1 VDSERWQRFP
11 FRSDDVVISTP
22 AKCGTTWMQT
32 IVGMLVLDRVDL
44 GVPIDAISPWLDML
58 IYTDE
63 EMFRLLEEQRHRRF
77 IKTHTPL
84 DGLPRLPSVT
94 YITMSRHP
102 LDVALSYRDHD
113 KNLDSK
119 RLEALRTTASGPGES
134 EESLFDDEPKERDA
148 YLRWFI
154 DNDLEPRGSGPY
166 GLADYCNQIKTYW
179 EARGE
184 RNVHLFHYT
193 DLWNDRE
200 SVMRR
205 VATVLGVT
213 IAEERWSAF
222 VEAAGLDSMR
232 SRVDDTAPGTQA
244 GFWRSPEQFFRVGGA
259 RDWASLLD
267 ERDIIHFNDRLRD
280 LAGEATDWVLR
291 GRVALEEDSS
301 QRG

>member
-1 VDSERWQRFP
+1 MDSQRWERFV

-44 GVPIDAISPWLDML
+44 GAPNDTISPWLDML

-63 EMFRLLEEQRHRRF
+63 DMFRLLEEQRHRRF

-84 DGLPRLPSVT
+84 DGLPRLPSVA
-94 YITMSRHP
+94 YITMIRHP

-113 KNLDSK
+113 ENLD
-119 RLEALRTTASGPGES
+119 LEHLQALRTTASGPGET
-134 EESLFDDEPKERDA
+134 EDSLFEDEPEAPDA

-154 DNDLEPRGSGPY
+154 DNDIEPRGNGPY
-166 GLADYCNQIKTYW
+166 GLADYCNQIRTYW
-179 EARGE
+179 DARGE
-184 RNVHLFHYT
+184 PNVHLFHYT

-200 SVMRR
+200 GEMRR

-213 IAEERWSAF
+213 VAEERWPAF
-222 VEAAGLDSMR
+222 VEAAGLHSMR
-232 SRVDDTAPGTQA
+232 SRAADAAPGVQDR
-244 GFWRSPEQFFRVGGA
+244 FWRSLEQFFRVGGT

-267 ERDIIHFNDRLRD
+267 DRDITHFNERLRD
-280 LAGEATDWVLR
+280 LAGEASDWVLR

-301 QRG
+301 HTG